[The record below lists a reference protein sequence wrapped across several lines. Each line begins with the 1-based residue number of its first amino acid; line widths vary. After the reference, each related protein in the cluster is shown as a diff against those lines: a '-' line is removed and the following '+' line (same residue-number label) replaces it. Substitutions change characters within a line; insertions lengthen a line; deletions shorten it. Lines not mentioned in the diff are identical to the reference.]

1 MDERKDGRRHAAKYL
16 RSPRAVLPSRAMIER
31 RLGRGLVVSAIG
43 LGQGSSTTDFG
54 ARDDAEQIATMR
66 RALDLGVSFF
76 DTSDAY
82 ARGHHE
88 ALIGQAIAGRRD
100 DVVIASKFG
109 NLDLPGGG
117 KGYNGRPDYVPRACD
132 ASLERLGV
140 DVIDLYY
147 LHRIDPDVP
156 IEDTV
161 GAMAQLVRAGK
172 VRHLGL
178 SEAGPDTLRRASVIH
193 PITALQTE
201 YSLWSRHVEAD
212 ILPTCR
218 ELGIGFVAYAPLGRG
233 LLTGNVR
240 RLDDIAPHDRRRI
253 HPRFHAG
260 NLERNLELVQSLEAM
275 AAKRGVTAAQ
285 AALAWLLS
293 RGEDIVP
300 IPGTKQRRFVE
311 ENVAAADLSLG
322 RDQLDALSDV
332 FRPGAVAGE
341 RYPPGYFRTLG
352 R

>member
-1 MDERKDGRRHAAKYL
+1 ML
-16 RSPRAVLPSRAMIER
+16 RR
-31 RLGRGLVVSAIG
+31 RLGRDGVSVSAIG

-66 RALDLGVSFF
+66 RALDLGVCFF

-88 ALIGQAIAGRRD
+88 ELIGRAIAGRRD
-100 DVVIASKFG
+100 DVVIATKFG

-117 KGYNGRPDYVPRACD
+117 KGYNGRPEYVPRACD
-132 ASLERLGV
+132 ASLARLGV
-140 DVIDLYY
+140 ETLDLYY

-161 GAMAQLVRAGK
+161 GAMADLVRAGK

-178 SEAGPDTLRRASVIH
+178 SEAGPDTLRRACHIH

-201 YSLWSRHVEAD
+201 YSLWSRHVEAE

-218 ELGIGFVAYAPLGRG
+218 QLGVGFVAYAPLGRG
-233 LLTGNVR
+233 LLTGAIR

-260 NLERNLELVQSLEAM
+260 NLERNLELVAALERM
-275 AAKRGVTAAQ
+275 ATGYGVTAAQ
-285 AALAWLLS
+285 IALAWLLS

-311 ENVAAADLSLG
+311 DNAAAVDLALNPHELA
-322 RDQLDALSDV
+322 QLTEV
-332 FRPGAVAGE
+332 FRPDAPAGE

-352 R
+352 M

>member
-1 MDERKDGRRHAAKYL
+1 
-16 RSPRAVLPSRAMIER
+16 MIRR
-31 RLGRGLVVSAIG
+31 RLGRDGPTVSAIG

-66 RALDLGVSFF
+66 RALDLGVDFF

-88 ALIGQAIAGRRD
+88 ELIGRAIAGRRAE
-100 DVVIASKFG
+100 VVVASKFG

-117 KGYNGRPDYVPRACD
+117 KGYDGRPEYVPRACD
-132 ASLERLGV
+132 ASLKRLGI

-161 GAMAQLVRAGK
+161 GAMAELVRAGK

-178 SEAGPDTLRRASVIH
+178 SEAGPGTLRRACRVH

-201 YSLWSRHVEAD
+201 YSLWSRHVEAE
-212 ILPTCR
+212 ILPACR

-233 LLTGNVR
+233 LLTGSIR
-240 RLDDIAPHDRRRI
+240 RLEDIAPHDRRRI

-260 NLERNLELVQSLEAM
+260 NLERNLELVKSVEVIALA
-275 AAKRGVTAAQ
+275 RGVTAARV
-285 AALAWLLS
+285 ALAWLLS
-293 RGEDIVP
+293 RGEDVVP
-300 IPGTKQRRFVE
+300 IPGTKQRRFLE
-311 ENVAAADLSLG
+311 DNVAAMDL
-322 RDQLDALSDV
+322 QLEPDELAQLTAV
-332 FRPGAVAGE
+332 FRADAVAGE
-341 RYPPGYFRTLG
+341 RYPAGYFKTLG
-352 R
+352 M

>member
-1 MDERKDGRRHAAKYL
+1 
-16 RSPRAVLPSRAMIER
+16 MIRR
-31 RLGRGLVVSAIG
+31 RLGRDGPTVSAIG
-43 LGQGSSTTDFG
+43 LGQGSSTTNFG

-66 RALDLGVSFF
+66 RALDLGVNFF

-88 ALIGQAIAGRRD
+88 ELIGQAIAGRRAE
-100 DVVIASKFG
+100 VVIASKFG

-132 ASLERLGV
+132 ASLKRLGV

-161 GAMAQLVRAGK
+161 GAMAKLVAAGK
-172 VRHLGL
+172 VRYLGL
-178 SEAGPDTLRRASVIH
+178 SEAGPDTLRRACRIH

-212 ILPTCR
+212 ILPACR

-233 LLTGNVR
+233 LLTGAIR
-240 RLDDIAPHDRRRI
+240 RLDDIAPDDRRRI

-260 NLERNLELVQSLEAM
+260 NLERNLELVTALEAV
-275 AAKRGVTAAQ
+275 AKQHGVTAAQ
-285 AALAWLLS
+285 IALAWLLS
-293 RGEDIVP
+293 RGDDVVP

-311 ENVAAADLSLG
+311 DNAAAVEL
-322 RDQLDALSDV
+322 ALSRDELDELTAV
-332 FRPGAVAGE
+332 FRPDATAGE

-352 R
+352 M

>member
-16 RSPRAVLPSRAMIER
+16 RSPCAMLPSRAMIER

-88 ALIGQAIAGRRD
+88 ELIGRAIAGRRD

-117 KGYNGRPDYVPRACD
+117 KGYNGRPEYVPRACD
-132 ASLERLGV
+132 ASLGRLGV

-156 IEDTV
+156 IEETV

-178 SEAGPDTLRRASVIH
+178 SEAGPNTLRRASVIH
-193 PITALQTE
+193 PITVLQTE
-201 YSLWSRHVEAD
+201 YSLWSRHVESD

-260 NLERNLELVQSLEAM
+260 NLERNLELVQSLQAI
-275 AAKRGVTAAQ
+275 AAKRGVTAARV
-285 AALAWLLS
+285 ALAWLLS
-293 RGEDIVP
+293 RGDDIVP
-300 IPGTKQRRFVE
+300 IPGTKQARFLE
-311 ENVAAADLSLG
+311 DNAAAPDLSLA
-322 RDQLDALSDV
+322 RDELDALTEL
-332 FRPGAVAGE
+332 FRPDAVAGE
-341 RYPPGYFRTLG
+341 RYPPGYFKTLG
-352 R
+352 M

>member
-1 MDERKDGRRHAAKYL
+1 
-16 RSPRAVLPSRAMIER
+16 MIRR
-31 RLGRGLVVSAIG
+31 RLGRDGPTVSAIG

-66 RALDLGVSFF
+66 RALDLGVDFF

-88 ALIGQAIAGRRD
+88 ELIGRAIAGRRAE
-100 DVVIASKFG
+100 VVVASKFG

-117 KGYNGRPDYVPRACD
+117 KGYDGRPEYVPRACD
-132 ASLERLGV
+132 ASLKRLGI

-161 GAMAQLVRAGK
+161 GAMAELVRAGK

-178 SEAGPDTLRRASVIH
+178 SEAGPGTLRRACRVH

-201 YSLWSRHVEAD
+201 YSLWSRHVEAE
-212 ILPTCR
+212 ILPACR

-233 LLTGNVR
+233 LLTGSIR
-240 RLDDIAPHDRRRI
+240 RLEDIAPHDRRRI

-260 NLERNLELVQSLEAM
+260 NLERNLELVKSVEVIALA
-275 AAKRGVTAAQ
+275 RGVTAARV
-285 AALAWLLS
+285 ALAWLLS
-293 RGEDIVP
+293 RGEDVVP
-300 IPGTKQRRFVE
+300 IPGTKQRRFLE
-311 ENVAAADLSLG
+311 DNVAALDL
-322 RDQLDALSDV
+322 QLEPDELAQLTAV
-332 FRPGAVAGE
+332 FRADAVAGE
-341 RYPPGYFRTLG
+341 RYPAGYFKTLG
-352 R
+352 M

>member
-1 MDERKDGRRHAAKYL
+1 
-16 RSPRAVLPSRAMIER
+16 
-31 RLGRGLVVSAIG
+31 
-43 LGQGSSTTDFG
+43 
-54 ARDDAEQIATMR
+54 
-66 RALDLGVSFF
+66 
-76 DTSDAY
+76 
-82 ARGHHE
+82 
-88 ALIGQAIAGRRD
+88 
-100 DVVIASKFG
+100 
-109 NLDLPGGG
+109 
-117 KGYNGRPDYVPRACD
+117 
-132 ASLERLGV
+132 
-140 DVIDLYY
+140 
-147 LHRIDPDVP
+147 VP